1 PTGSGKTTT
10 LYALISE
17 TNKGDEKFVTIEDPV
32 EYQLPGVL
40 QIPVNEQKGLSFARG
55 LRSILR
61 HDPDRI
67 MVGEIRDPET
77 AEIAVQSALT
87 GHLVYTTVHANS
99 TLDVLGRFQHM
110 GVDTYNF
117 VSALNAVLAQRLIR
131 IFCRRCRSRG
141 CAECRGTGY
150 RGRKAVGEL
159 LVVNDELRELIIARA
174 PARKLKEAAR
184 AAGTVPLREAALELV
199 DAGDTTLEEIN
210 RVTFIS

>member
-1 PTGSGKTTT
+1 
-10 LYALISE
+10 
-17 TNKGDEKFVTIEDPV
+17 
-32 EYQLPGVL
+32 
-40 QIPVNEQKGLSFARG
+40 
-55 LRSILR
+55 
-61 HDPDRI
+61 
-67 MVGEIRDPET
+67 MVGEIRDSET

-99 TLDVLGRFQHM
+99 ALDVLGRFQHM

-131 IFCRRCRSRG
+131 VFCRNCRSRG

-184 AAGTVPLREAALELV
+184 AAGTVPLREAALALV